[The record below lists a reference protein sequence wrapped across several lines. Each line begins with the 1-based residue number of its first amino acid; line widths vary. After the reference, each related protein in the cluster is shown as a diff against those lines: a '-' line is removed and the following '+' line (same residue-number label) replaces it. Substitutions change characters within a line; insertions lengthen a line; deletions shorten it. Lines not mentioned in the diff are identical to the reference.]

1 MNLLLS
7 HDLEFSVFIIAV
19 IANFSLAVAVLR
31 FAAKDRSRYFFTYF
45 VTTQLFWIIVNFYSF
60 RVNFESYLWWSRF
73 ILFTS
78 PFHAFSFFLFIST
91 FLDPKKKLNSKL
103 YVPLIVSMILVALFT
118 MTPYV
123 LQTITQDS
131 AGARNAVFA
140 KTAGIYLLYIFICI
154 GGGFVVLIKRFRKS
168 VGEQHKQWLNLLTG
182 LALTFFLVLVFSLF
196 NPLIFGNIETVRFGH
211 LFTLPFVVFTAYAMI
226 KHHLLN
232 LKAVLAEISVMLLNL
247 FLLIRFITSEDAN
260 QFFVNGFVLVGSIVV
275 GVYLVKGVYREIH
288 QREQLQVL
296 NDELDK
302 ANAKLQDLDKARAE
316 FISIASHQLRTPPAT
331 IKWYLSAIKSG
342 DYGAMDSGVRDT
354 IVKAEITNNAQ
365 ISLID
370 DLLNASRIER
380 GKMEFLFE
388 EGDLV
393 ALTQMAYDQLVPQ
406 ASMKKLTLSFT
417 KPTKQLPLVVM
428 DKEKLRQVINNFI
441 DNAIKYTRSGGV
453 AVSIID
459 DANNMGVK
467 VTDTGK
473 GFSPEVGP
481 VLFEKY
487 TRGKDSVM
495 HSQGLGLGLYV
506 AKVIIEKHNGK
517 IWAESPGEEKGS
529 SFCFTVPIHN
539 TITPSSTSTLD
550 LTQSQSEHK

>member
-1 MNLLLS
+1 MVLFS
-7 HDLEFSVFIIAV
+7 SDIEFSLFIIAV
-19 IANFSLAVAVLR
+19 IANVSLAISVLR
-31 FAAKDRSRYFFTYF
+31 FAPKNLSRFLFSGF
-45 VTTQLFWIIVNFYSF
+45 VLTQLFWIIVNFYSF
-60 RVNFESYLWWSRF
+60 RVSAENHLFFARLT
-73 ILFTS
+73 LFTS
-78 PFHAFSFFLFIST
+78 PFHAFAFYCFIKT
-91 FLDPKKKLNSKL
+91 FLVDKTNIKKRYFLPFL
-103 YVPLIVSMILVALFT
+103 LAMVAVAGITL
-118 MTPYV
+118 TPYV
-123 LQTITQDS
+123 LQDEIVNA

-260 QFFVNGFVLVGSIVV
+260 QFFVNGFVLVGSIIV

-296 NDELDK
+296 NDELDN

-342 DYGAMDSGVRDT
+342 DYGSMDSGVRDT

-393 ALTQMAYDQLVPQ
+393 ALAQMAYDQLVPQ

-453 AVSIID
+453 TVSIID

-550 LTQSQSEHK
+550 LTQSQGEHK